1 MALALEYLRLA
12 MLQQQL
18 VQARVQHA
26 AIRWRCKKKQ
36 NKSEKEPHIEEGG
49 GSKTWYLEDT
59 RLGLQYFYERDW
71 GG

>member
-26 AIRWRCKKKQ
+26 AIPAALLEEAEQKRERA
-36 NKSEKEPHIEEGG
+36 PH
-49 GSKTWYLEDT
+49 
-59 RLGLQYFYERDW
+59 
-71 GG
+71 